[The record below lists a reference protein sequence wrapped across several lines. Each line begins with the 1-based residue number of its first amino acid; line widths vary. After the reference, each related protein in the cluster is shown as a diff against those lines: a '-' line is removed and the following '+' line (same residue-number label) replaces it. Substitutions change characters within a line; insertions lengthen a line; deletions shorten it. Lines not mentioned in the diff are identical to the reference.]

1 MQIIPFE
8 RIESRIY
15 LLRGQKV
22 MLDRDLAMLYEVK
35 TQALNQAVKRNLKRF
50 PEAFMFQ
57 LTLNEAELLIS
68 QFVISKEGKG
78 GVRKLPFAFTEH
90 GVAMLSSVLRSDRA
104 ILMNIQIIQAFIRM
118 RDMLLSHDELR
129 LRLDALEQRYDE
141 QFHIVFD
148 AMRRVLTEDESEKP
162 MIGFRTSDDEAVS
175 TPPTTAEND
184 TARLDSH
191 TRGAPSESRD
201 SPQPGK

>member
-1 MQIIPFE
+1 
-8 RIESRIY
+8 
-15 LLRGQKV
+15 
-22 MLDRDLAMLYEVK
+22 MLDRDLAMLYDVK

-78 GVRKLPFAFTEH
+78 GVRKLPYAFTEH

-129 LRLDALEQRYDE
+129 LRLDVLEQRYDE

-148 AMRRVLTEDESEKP
+148 AMRRVLAQDETEKP
-162 MIGFRTSDDEAVS
+162 LIGFRMKDDDEADSV
-175 TPPTTAEND
+175 PPRTAEND
-184 TARLDSH
+184 TATPGSH
-191 TRGAPSESRD
+191 TAGALLESRD